1 MEEDRKKIILQKF
14 RQKKLD
20 NKVDEIILHLCN
32 LVDELV
38 EYEMQEEYG
47 KCIEIKK
54 VIDALIIT
62 GATQLNEIGAEIS
75 IDEIIIHLQS
85 QYLKILEG
93 VRKFDNIY
101 IDLDND

>member
-1 MEEDRKKIILQKF
+1 MEKDDIKKLLEKRRK
-14 RQKKLD
+14 RYLD

-38 EYEMQEEYG
+38 EYETQEEYG

-62 GATQLNEIGAEIS
+62 GATQLNEIGAEIPT
-75 IDEIIIHLQS
+75 DEIVKHLQL
-85 QYLKILEG
+85 QYEKILDG
-93 VRKFDNIY
+93 VRNFDDIY
-101 IDLDND
+101 FD

>member
-38 EYEMQEEYG
+38 EYENEEEYG

-54 VIDALIIT
+54 QVDNLIIL
-62 GATQLNEIGAEIS
+62 GATQLNEIGAEIPT
-75 IDEIIIHLQS
+75 DEIVKHLQL
-85 QYLKILEG
+85 QYEKILDG
-93 VRKFDNIY
+93 VRNFDDIY
-101 IDLDND
+101 FD